1 MCVGVLAGIA
11 SGIEPTRLIGDDK
24 QAEVGVRCDV
34 GTDLRSSVDN
44 VYGEDS
50 QRVEPSGNDDSLEG
64 SKSGER

>member
-1 MCVGVLAGIA
+1 M
-11 SGIEPTRLIGDDK
+11 
-24 QAEVGVRCDV
+24 